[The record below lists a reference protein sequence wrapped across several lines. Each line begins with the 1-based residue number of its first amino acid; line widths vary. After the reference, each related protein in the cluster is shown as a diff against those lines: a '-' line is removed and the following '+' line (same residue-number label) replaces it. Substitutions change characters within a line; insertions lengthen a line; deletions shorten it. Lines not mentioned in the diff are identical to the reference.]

1 MRYSRL
7 VLPRQ
12 QGRGADVPGQ
22 TQRLAGFERR
32 IGAGDAPRSA
42 WAARNVTAIADE
54 SAKREEIMAT
64 QLKDPT
70 MRELRD
76 AILGLAEGLET

>member
-1 MRYSRL
+1 MK
-7 VLPRQ
+7 
-12 QGRGADVPGQ
+12 
-22 TQRLAGFERR
+22 
-32 IGAGDAPRSA
+32 SA
-42 WAARNVTAIADE
+42 E
-54 SAKREEIMAT
+54 REEIMAT